1 MPEDLIDLRNELLA
15 ASDQLLEERNAAAAA
30 NDRAKVAVAEAEF
43 DRIGV
48 VLATVQF
55 AIANQQALNM
65 NAVAARLQEC
75 VETERA
81 IGLSAA
87 ADALA
92 KVVSRIRGT
101 VPGTG
106 PGPDPTGP
114 ATPPGGQQPQ
124 PPVSTGL
131 RAKPG
136 QHQAV
141 IDKLIAGAGAQNLDP
156 MTVLTI
162 VAIESDFNPMAVN
175 PLSSAGGLF
184 QFIDSTWVSAGG
196 AQFPG
201 HGGRGN
207 GHAAAAPIDDQIA
220 IGCRFIA
227 KTIADLAAQLG
238 PMPSTTRIY
247 MAHQQ
252 GLGGA
257 LKILRSDPNASI
269 ESIVGVEVAR
279 NNGFGGL
286 TVAQTIAKF
295 NAVVRSNED
304 EARALVTTAVPSGG
318 GGPAGSLPGASI
330 GLKAVHVALTEL
342 EMFARQNG
350 RTLTES
356 EEPLRRRV
364 LQYFSTVGRPDIVDP
379 SAEPWSAAFI
389 SFVML
394 TAGATSDQFPFS
406 PSHHKYILTGLNNR
420 IRNNLNAPVVYF
432 DKNETAPK
440 VGDLIGFSRT
450 AEIGNRADLERRLP
464 DTFFPSHTDLVIDVS
479 DGKIKVIGGNVNQ
492 TILTQTVR
500 TDPSGRIH
508 PSDEHFFVLRTN
520 F

>member
-15 ASDQLLEERNAAAAA
+15 ATDQLLEERNAAAAV

-48 VLATVQF
+48 VLATVEF
-55 AIANQQALNM
+55 GIANRQALNM
-65 NAVAARLQEC
+65 NAVAARLQES
-75 VETERA
+75 VEAERA

-92 KVVSRIRGT
+92 KVVSRVRRP
-101 VPGTG
+101 VPDSTAPASPPAG
-106 PGPDPTGP
+106 PPS
-114 ATPPGGQQPQ
+114 QS
-124 PPVSTGL
+124 PVSGGL

-136 QHQAV
+136 KHQAV
-141 IDKLIAGAGAQNLDP
+141 IDKLIAGAAAQNLDP
-156 MTVLTI
+156 MSVLTI
-162 VAIESDFNPMAVN
+162 VAIESDFNPTATN
-175 PLSSAGGLF
+175 PVSSAGGLF
-184 QFIDSTWVSAGG
+184 QFIDSTWVGAGG

-207 GHAAAAPIDDQIA
+207 GHAAAAPVDDQIA

-227 KTIADLAAQLG
+227 KTISDLEARFG
-238 PMPSTTRIY
+238 PKPSLTRTY

-257 LKILRSDPNASI
+257 LKILQANPTASI
-269 ESIVGVEVAR
+269 ESVIGVDAAR
-279 NNGFGGL
+279 NNGFDGL

-295 NAVVRSNED
+295 DAVVRSNED
-304 EARALVTTAVPSGG
+304 EARALVVTTAARSGDG
-318 GGPAGSLPGASI
+318 APAAAPPGSSI
-330 GLKAVHVALTEL
+330 GFKAVHVALTEL

-350 RTLTES
+350 RVLTES
-356 EEPLRRRV
+356 EEPLKQRV
-364 LQYFSTVGRPDIVDP
+364 LQYFSMVGRSDIVDP

-389 SFVML
+389 SFVMM

-406 PSHHKYILTGLNNR
+406 PSHHNYILAGLNNR
-420 IRNNLNAPVVYF
+420 IRNNLNAPLVYF

-450 AEIGNRADLERRLP
+450 AEVRSRADLERRLP
-464 DTFFPSHTDLVIDVS
+464 NTFFPSHTDLVIDAS
-479 DGKIKVIGGNVNQ
+479 NGKIKTIGGNVNQ
-492 TILTQTVR
+492 TILTQTVM
-500 TDPSGRIH
+500 TDSSGRID